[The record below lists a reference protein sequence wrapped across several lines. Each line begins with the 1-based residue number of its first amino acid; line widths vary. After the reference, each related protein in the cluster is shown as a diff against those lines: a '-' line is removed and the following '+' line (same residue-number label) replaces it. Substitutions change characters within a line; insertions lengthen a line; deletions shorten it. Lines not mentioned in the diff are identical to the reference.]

1 MEKLISCDWGTS
13 NFRLRLVNTET
24 QEILQEVLQG
34 TGTANTFQQWKSQQQ
49 EESERILFYK
59 KVLADCLQQFV
70 ADFDKNIPVIISGMA
85 SSSIGMME
93 IPYQNFP
100 FTWNVEQFPVKK
112 IEASHDLSHPVFL
125 VSGFRTNDD
134 VMRGEETILFGC
146 EVDEEANTIF
156 IFPGTHSKHVFVK
169 NKIAF
174 NFKTYMTGEIFSLL
188 VNQSVL
194 KNSVSGGKDE
204 LAFEHGV
211 LLALDGDILHDLFTV
226 RTRQLLQHKDAV
238 SNYQFLSGI
247 LIGTELAS
255 LKGCNYQICI
265 VTANTLK
272 DRYVKAAELLKLSE
286 NISWANSDQA
296 LINAHCKIA
305 RHIS

>member
-24 QEILQEVLQG
+24 QEVLQEVLQG
-34 TGTANTFQQWKSQQQ
+34 TGIASTFQQWKSQQQ
-49 EESERILFYK
+49 EEGERILFYK
-59 KVLADCLQQFV
+59 KVLADCLRQFEP
-70 ADFDKNIPVIISGMA
+70 DFDKNIPVIISGMA

-93 IPYQNFP
+93 IPYQDFP
-100 FTWNVEQFPVKK
+100 FTWDVQQFPVTK
-112 IEASHDLSHPVFL
+112 IAANHYLSHPVFL
-125 VSGFRTNDD
+125 VSGFKTNDD

-146 EVDEEANTIF
+146 EVDENANTVF

-169 NKIAF
+169 NKTAV

-194 KNSVSGGKDE
+194 KNSVTPGNDE
-204 LAFEHGV
+204 PAFEQGI
-211 LLALDGDILHDLFTV
+211 LLGRDGDMLHDLFTV

-238 SNYQFLSGI
+238 SNYQYLSGI
-247 LIGTELAS
+247 LIGKELAS
-255 LKGCNYQICI
+255 LKECNSQICI
-265 VTANTLK
+265 VTASTLK
-272 DRYVKAAELLKLSE
+272 ELYMKGAEILKLSE
-286 NISWANSDQA
+286 DISWANSDQA

-305 RHIS
+305 RYIS

>member
-24 QEILQEVLQG
+24 QEVLQEVLQG
-34 TGTANTFQQWKSQQQ
+34 TGIANTFQQWKSQQQ
-49 EESERILFYK
+49 EEGERISFYK
-59 KVLADCLQQFV
+59 KVLADCLRQFEP
-70 ADFDKNIPVIISGMA
+70 DFDKYIPVIISGMA

-93 IPYQNFP
+93 IPYQDFP
-100 FTWNVEQFPVKK
+100 FTWDAEQFPVTKVA
-112 IEASHDLSHPVFL
+112 ASNDLSHPVFL
-125 VSGFRTNDD
+125 VSGFKTNDD

-146 EVDEEANTIF
+146 EVDENANTVF

-169 NKIAF
+169 NKTAV

-194 KNSVSGGKDE
+194 KNSVTPGNDE
-204 LAFEHGV
+204 PAFEQGI
-211 LLALDGDILHDLFTV
+211 LLGRDGDMLHDLFTV

-238 SNYQFLSGI
+238 SNYQYLSGI

-255 LKGCNYQICI
+255 LKECNSQICI
-265 VTANTLK
+265 VTASTLK
-272 DRYVKAAELLKLSE
+272 ELYRKGAELLKLSE
-286 NISWANSDQA
+286 DISWVNADQA